1 MDLNSIIDSYLDVLF
16 DYLDSLESADPYTVN
31 IIKITNYQN
40 YYIVNIIV
48 NPPISHLPQLS
59 FPDYPNVF
67 DFQIRLNPNQRNIY
81 LSFRIKESRLTY
93 LPDETLT
100 QILLP
105 LSYEEIK
112 NVCSSGLNDICK
124 SDTFWQQKIYF
135 DYGLKVPLVKSNYE
149 DNNEISLMEE
159 RYLNSSILWIM
170 GKLGDGEMY
179 HQPTPL
185 LVTPV
190 SSFGTPTGEANYL
203 SIKSVYADERNPIIM
218 DFDNRIYYL
227 QYSKGIYYTT
237 PIDIPSPV
245 KFVAYEKSTT
255 FVIDKDDNLWSFGT
269 NMMSSYGRL
278 EEGFKSNEYP
288 QLVLKTDKKLDLSD
302 LLLNIKPQNEPFKAK
317 FVSTSGMH
325 TLLID
330 LEDNLWSFGRDPT
343 AVGNLGYDPSTIDFE
358 IGERSPQHVRTPKQ
372 VFLNNEPFKAKFTSC
387 GFGTSF
393 VIDLND
399 NLWAFGGNYH
409 GMLGLGL
416 KNPRFGFARQMTP
429 AIVKDQSF
437 KIKKISTG
445 DTHNLVIDMEDNV
458 WSFGKNF
465 NGQLG
470 LGDKLDRN
478 VPVKIKN
485 IKAKD
490 VFASYDRSY
499 IIDLDNNVWIF
510 GNISVEE
517 YSFNEITIP
526 TQIKID
532 NEPFKALQGSIDM
545 HVMMFVAPKYTNANK
560 DR

>member
-1 MDLNSIIDSYLDVLF
+1 MEPLINSYLDVLLN
-16 DYLDSLESADPYTVN
+16 YLDSLKSADPYTVN

-40 YYIVNIIV
+40 YYIVNIVV
-48 NPPISHLPQLS
+48 NPPIDYLPPLP
-59 FPDYPNVF
+59 FPDYPHVF
-67 DFQIRLNPNQRNIY
+67 DFQIRLNRRNIY
-81 LSFRIKESRLTY
+81 LSFRIEESRLTY
-93 LPDETLT
+93 LPNETLT

-124 SDTFWQQKIYF
+124 SDSFWQQKIYF
-135 DYGLKVPLVKSNYE
+135 DYGLKVPLVKTNYE
-149 DNNEISLMEE
+149 NNEISLMEE

-170 GKLGDGEMY
+170 GKFGETY

-190 SSFGTPTGEANYL
+190 SKFGAPIGEANYL
-203 SIKSVYADERNPIIM
+203 SIKSVYANDTKPILM
-218 DFDNRIYYL
+218 DFNHHIYYL
-227 QYSKGIYYTT
+227 KFSKGIYYTT

-245 KFVAYEKSTT
+245 KFVAYKKSTT

-288 QLVLKTDKKLDLSD
+288 QLVLKIDKKLSLGD
-302 LLLNIKPQNEPFKAK
+302 LLLNIKPENEPFKVK
-317 FVSTSGMH
+317 FVSTSGTH

-330 LEDNLWSFGRDPT
+330 LDDNLWSFGHDPT
-343 AVGNLGYDPSTIDFE
+343 EVGNLGYDPSTIDFE
-358 IGERSPQHVRTPKQ
+358 FGEGSPEHVRTPKQ

-416 KNPRFGFARQMTP
+416 ENPPYDKVSQYIP
-429 AIVKDQSF
+429 AMVKDKTF
-437 KIKKISTG
+437 RVKKIATG
-445 DTHNLVIDMEDNV
+445 EDHNLVIDMEDNV

-470 LGDKLDRN
+470 LGDKLNRN

-490 VFASYDRSY
+490 VFASYDRS
-499 IIDLDNNVWIF
+499 IVIDLDNNVWIF

-526 TQIKID
+526 MQIKID

-560 DR
+560 DNF